1 MALHLSNL
9 ELAGS
14 GNQAHRSGVGPILSV
29 VNVVV
34 SGIGRGLVVQSGDWS
49 ARRTGVDRE
58 ERDLSVRDTAQIQR
72 MLVGVRHDLQS
83 ERVILYPIILD

>member
-58 ERDLSVRDTAQIQR
+58 ERGFERQGYSADTAD
-72 MLVGVRHDLQS
+72 VGR
-83 ERVILYPIILD
+83 R